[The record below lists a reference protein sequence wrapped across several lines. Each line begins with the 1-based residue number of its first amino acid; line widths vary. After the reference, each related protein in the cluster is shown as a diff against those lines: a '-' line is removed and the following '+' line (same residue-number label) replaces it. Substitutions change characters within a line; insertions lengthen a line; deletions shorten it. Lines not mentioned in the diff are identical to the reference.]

1 MLHSWDE
8 HKDESSEST
17 VLMAWIKFQNRK
29 RKPVQIWE
37 IELMIQQIREDIDL
51 MIRIGKEQGWIKELK

>member
-37 IELMIQQIREDIDL
+37 IELMIQQIREDIYL